1 MINIQD
7 KKRFVSAFGVNE
19 EDLETYRSTPDDC
32 KLTLNFD
39 TQEETVIP
47 YSKLKECF
55 ENNEQEL
62 FFENRK
68 NLKYMIKILFKN
80 FIKENGNNID
90 NFINKYKRI
99 VKKDDKYY
107 LINTYSLNETM
118 INLAYSTIS
127 CTSLISRFKIQKRFN
142 NLLII
147 NNLDSFDKVD
157 LEKMLELLNTHQEF
171 LNGLKD
177 MAIDANKIVIN
188 EIKTIYYR
196 FNTVLMDITLQ
207 YADKKDN
214 LPINIICNNIIAV
227 QYIKNSDLNTLLNYT
242 SGTYFNSFLPSDK
255 T

>member
-7 KKRFVSAFGVNE
+7 KKRFASAFGVNE

-39 TQEETVIP
+39 TQEEIDIP

-55 ENNEQEL
+55 ENNQEEL

-68 NLKYMIKILFKN
+68 NLKYMIKILLKN
-80 FIKENGNNID
+80 FIKENDNNID

-107 LINTYSLNETM
+107 LMNTYLLNETM

-142 NLLII
+142 NLLIV

-171 LNGLKD
+171 LNGLKN
-177 MAIDANKIVIN
+177 MAIDANKMVIG
-188 EIKTIYYR
+188 EIKTIYYK